1 MELVKAKKG
10 DRVVSVNYD
19 FGESLQDAVSKFG
32 EDVVFTKFKQAA
44 RIDLQAVL
52 RRGIEAGK
60 TDEEIAQLAGQWKPG
75 LVMRTSKDPIEV
87 IKAKLAILS
96 EEDKR
101 KLIQML
107 RQS

>member
-10 DRVVSVNYD
+10 DRVVEVNYD
-19 FGESLQDAVSKFG
+19 FGENLQDAISKFG

-44 RIDLQAVL
+44 KIDLQAVL

-60 TDEEIAQLAGQWKPG
+60 TDDEIAKLAEQWKPG
-75 LVMRTSKDPIEV
+75 LVVRTSKDPIEV
-87 IKAKLAILS
+87 IKTKLASLS

-101 KLIQML
+101 RLIQML
-107 RQS
+107 RQG